1 MTDLNKVT
9 EIGRMTRDISEKD
22 FAYTAN
28 GTARLNIS
36 IAVNESSKQ
45 NGQWVDR
52 ASFFDVTIWGKTAE
66 NLRQYLGKGKQI
78 AVLGHLQQQRW
89 EKDGQHFNKVVIIA
103 EQVQLLGG
111 NQNNQTG
118 NTAQVQDGMS
128 YQNNEQGF
136 PEDLQF

>member
-66 NLRQYLGKGKQI
+66 NLRQYLCKGKQI